1 MSKATSEACSTQDE
15 TSSEN
20 LKQIART
27 SDPGCGL
34 CVREI
39 VLVEVWCVC
48 VRVGVCVPLVSFSAR
63 VFVCSIC
70 LSCLFCCA
78 RLLLWFSCLRSF
90 FVDSHSLIC
99 VTVVSEEIMAVNLTG
114 DSDEVRG

>member
-1 MSKATSEACSTQDE
+1 MCACESGCVCA
-15 TSSEN
+15 SRV
-20 LKQIART
+20 LFCARFCLF
-27 SDPGCGL
+27 DLFEL
-34 CVREI
+34 CV
-39 VLVEVWCVC
+39 
-48 VRVGVCVPLVSFSAR
+48 F
-63 VFVCSIC
+63 
-70 LSCLFCCA
+70 CA